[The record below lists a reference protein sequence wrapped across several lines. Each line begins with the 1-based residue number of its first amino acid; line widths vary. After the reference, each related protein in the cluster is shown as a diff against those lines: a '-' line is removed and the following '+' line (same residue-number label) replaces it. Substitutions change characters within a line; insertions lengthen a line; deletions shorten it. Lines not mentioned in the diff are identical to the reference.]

1 MPCQCQTYSVASK
14 GDHLNLAIL
23 SLCGL
28 AIAVV
33 VSFTA
38 KVNVGVLAIALAWL
52 IGVVIGELPFAEVAA
67 GFPAQLFLMLAGVT
81 LLFTQAQ
88 LNGTLD
94 RIAHRAV
101 RICRGNAGMIPVMF
115 FFLACVL
122 ASIGPG
128 SIAMAALLGPMAMKV
143 AGQANIS
150 AFLMTIMV
158 ANGAQAG
165 SLSPIAPTGII
176 VSTSL
181 AEIGITGVEWPTYL
195 NVLIAHT
202 AVAFAGY
209 FAFGGWRLF
218 RRRYEGQPDGEEA
231 ALDRFGRAHW
241 ITLAVITA
249 LVVAV
254 ILFKINVG
262 MGAFAGAILLSLF
275 RVATG
280 GDAVRQMPWGPILM
294 VCGVTVLVALVEKTH
309 GMELFTGLLARFS
322 TRETVTPMIAFV
334 TGLISV
340 YSSTAGVV
348 LPAFLPTVP
357 GLSEELGAEMLPIIY
372 SICVGSHLVDISPL
386 STTGALCIAAAPPAE
401 NYQSLFNK
409 LLAWGLSMSLVGAA
423 ASWLF
428 FGLL

>member
-1 MPCQCQTYSVASK
+1 
-14 GDHLNLAIL
+14 LAGAVIL
-23 SLCGL
+23 
-28 AIAVV
+28 
-33 VSFTA
+33 SFTA
-38 KVNVGVLAIALAWL
+38 KINVGVLAIALAWL

-94 RIAHRAV
+94 RIAYRAV
-101 RICRGNAGMIPVMF
+101 RICRGNVGMIPVMF

-231 ALDRFGRAHW
+231 ALERFGRAHW

>member
-1 MPCQCQTYSVASK
+1 M
-14 GDHLNLAIL
+14 NLAIL

-209 FAFGGWRLF
+209 FVFGGWRLF

-231 ALDRFGRAHW
+231 ALERFGRAHW

-309 GMELFTGLLARFS
+309 GMELFTGLLAHFS

>member
-1 MPCQCQTYSVASK
+1 
-14 GDHLNLAIL
+14 
-23 SLCGL
+23 
-28 AIAVV
+28 
-33 VSFTA
+33 
-38 KVNVGVLAIALAWL
+38 
-52 IGVVIGELPFAEVAA
+52 
-67 GFPAQLFLMLAGVT
+67 
-81 LLFTQAQ
+81 
-88 LNGTLD
+88 
-94 RIAHRAV
+94 
-101 RICRGNAGMIPVMF
+101 
-115 FFLACVL
+115 
-122 ASIGPG
+122 
-128 SIAMAALLGPMAMKV
+128 MAMKV

>member
-1 MPCQCQTYSVASK
+1 MPCQCQTCSVASK
-14 GDHLNLAIL
+14 GDHLNLPIL

-101 RICRGNAGMIPVMF
+101 RICRGNVGMIPVMF

-231 ALDRFGRAHW
+231 ALERFGRAHW
-241 ITLAVITA
+241 ITLAVIAA
-249 LVVAV
+249 LVAAV

-334 TGLISV
+334 TGIISV
-340 YSSTAGVV
+340 YSSTSGVV

-357 GLSEELGAEMLPIIY
+357 GLSEKLGAEMLPIIY

-409 LLAWGLSMSLVGAA
+409 LLAWGLSMSVVGAA

>member
-1 MPCQCQTYSVASK
+1 
-14 GDHLNLAIL
+14 LNLAIL

-209 FAFGGWRLF
+209 FVFGGWRLF
-218 RRRYEGQPDGEEA
+218 RRRYEGQPGGEEA
-231 ALDRFGRAHW
+231 ALESFGRAHW
-241 ITLAVITA
+241 ITLTVITA

-309 GMELFTGLLARFS
+309 GMELFTGLLAHFS

-357 GLSEELGAEMLPIIY
+357 GLSEDLGAEMLPIIY

>member
-1 MPCQCQTYSVASK
+1 M
-14 GDHLNLAIL
+14 NLAIL

-28 AIAVV
+28 AVAVI

-52 IGVVIGELPFAEVAA
+52 IGVVIGELPFAELAA

-94 RIAHRAV
+94 RIAHQAV

-122 ASIGPG
+122 ASLGPG

-158 ANGAQAG
+158 ANGAQSG

-181 AEIGITGVEWPTYL
+181 ADIGITGVEWPTYF

-209 FAFGGWRLF
+209 FVFGGWRLF
-218 RRRYEGQPDGEEA
+218 RRRYESQAGGEET
-231 ALDRFGRAHW
+231 ALRRFERAHW
-241 ITLAVITA
+241 ITLAVIAA
-249 LVVAV
+249 LVAAV

-334 TGLISV
+334 TGIISV
-340 YSSTAGVV
+340 YSSTSGVV

-409 LLAWGLSMSLVGAA
+409 LLAWGLSMSVVGAA

-428 FGLL
+428 FGLW

>member
-1 MPCQCQTYSVASK
+1 M
-14 GDHLNLAIL
+14 NLAIL

-28 AIAVV
+28 AGAVIL
-33 VSFTA
+33 SFTA
-38 KVNVGVLAIALAWL
+38 KINVGVLAIALAWL
-52 IGVVIGELPFAEVAA
+52 IGVVVGELPFAELAA

-101 RICRGNAGMIPVMF
+101 RICRGNVGMIPVMF

-231 ALDRFGRAHW
+231 ALERFGRAHW
-241 ITLAVITA
+241 ITLAVVAA

-294 VCGVTVLVALVEKTH
+294 VCGVTVLVALVEKTD

-322 TRETVTPMIAFV
+322 TRETVTAMIAFV

-409 LLAWGLSMSLVGAA
+409 LLGWGLSMSVVGAA